1 MSTNTKSPKRTEQ
14 GVTFGLHFSFLSS
27 DRRRGE
33 DSADSSISEPFKDF
47 SIQSPNYNCDTISM
61 FWYYIRLKFK
71 P

>member
-33 DSADSSISEPFKDF
+33 DSADSSISEPFWKTSVF
-47 SIQSPNYNCDTISM
+47 KVLITTVIQYQC
-61 FWYYIRLKFK
+61 FGIRLKFK